1 MCMFTWK
8 KLQNLCKLYRWHQ
21 VGSSEHLLR
30 SSVADPAAARGC
42 PMHLNGA
49 GSAETPQLIESLWGT
64 KVGRMLLAVLKFGQ
78 DS

>member
-1 MCMFTWK
+1 M
-8 KLQNLCKLYRWHQ
+8 
-21 VGSSEHLLR
+21 
-30 SSVADPAAARGC
+30 ADPAAARGC

-49 GSAETPQLIESLWGT
+49 SSAETPQLIESLWGT